1 MSGSVNAAGSRHSP
15 CAQSDDLDA
24 RGVVFRMGH
33 VALPMVYGNKIATK
47 VSATEDPDP
56 VVGLQRYKHVAAH
69 LRCIAFSV
77 LRCRAP
83 RSCISDDIP
92 AN

>member
-1 MSGSVNAAGSRHSP
+1 MSGSVNAVGSHHSS

-24 RGVVFRMGH
+24 RGGVFRMGH
-33 VALPMVYGNKIATK
+33 LALPMVYVNQMVTK
-47 VSATEDPDP
+47 ASATEDPDP

-83 RSCISDDIP
+83 RSCISDGML
-92 AN
+92 AS

>member
-1 MSGSVNAAGSRHSP
+1 MSGSVNAVGSHHSP

-24 RGVVFRMGH
+24 RAVVFRMGH
-33 VALPMVYGNKIATK
+33 LALPMVYVNKIATQA
-47 VSATEDPDP
+47 SATEDPDP
-56 VVGLQRYKHVAAH
+56 VVGLQRYKYEAVRVH
-69 LRCIAFSV
+69 CMAFSV

-83 RSCISDDIP
+83 RSCSSDDIL

>member
-1 MSGSVNAAGSRHSP
+1 MSGSAGSRHSP

-24 RGVVFRMGH
+24 REVVFQIVH
-33 VALPMVYGNKIATK
+33 LALPLVYVDKMAAK
-47 VSATEDPDP
+47 ASATEDPDP
-56 VVGLQRYKHVAAH
+56 VDGLGRYKHVAAY

-92 AN
+92 AT